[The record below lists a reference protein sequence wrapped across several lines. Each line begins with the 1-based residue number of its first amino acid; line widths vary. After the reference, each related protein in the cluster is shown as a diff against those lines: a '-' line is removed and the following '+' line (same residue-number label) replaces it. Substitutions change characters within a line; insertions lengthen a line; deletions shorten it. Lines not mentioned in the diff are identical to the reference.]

1 MELSNSDVTSL
12 EKNLVDM
19 NEIITAKGSTNEI
32 SILVGTSL
40 TNIATLQDL
49 SGGET
54 QIDILEY
61 FDEIEQLLNEA
72 KTAYRSG
79 NTQMAFDLV
88 TEAYLDNYEFVE
100 GPLGEVDS
108 ELVLKIEIDMRENLR
123 DMIKSNE
130 STDKVD
136 AQIDMILSDLA
147 QAKKVVPEFGT
158 ITMII
163 LAVAIIS
170 IIGFTTRSKISLRV

>member
-1 MELSNSDVTSL
+1 MQSARTFTYEGLYYYRTFHPSVEEKLGPESANELLHLMESALDVTTSDKPVDFIKAELEDISENVELIIRQYEGGVVFLTKATEIFNNNKVALMELSNSDVTSL

-79 NTQMAFDLV
+79 NT
-88 TEAYLDNYEFVE
+88 
-100 GPLGEVDS
+100 
-108 ELVLKIEIDMRENLR
+108 
-123 DMIKSNE
+123 
-130 STDKVD
+130 
-136 AQIDMILSDLA
+136 
-147 QAKKVVPEFGT
+147 
-158 ITMII
+158 
-163 LAVAIIS
+163 
-170 IIGFTTRSKISLRV
+170 